1 MELTNTQKMLI
12 KILIGVLAGLLL
24 IGLFLIAYN
33 IVKNHDKKIIED
45 TLKEKAIKE
54 EETENETEDFDLLDE
69 VFNFENE
76 NIMYEEG
83 RGDLAINSQKLLD
96 TIEQVAEGEIS
107 VGLSAPQDS
116 EVVVYDKS
124 KTASLGLGTTF
135 DTNKE
140 FFISNSLDV
149 VELFNHN
156 YIVFKYNSDG
166 NEEQEYVVFYY
177 PDDSMSQEMYFDL
190 NTRDYSLY
198 SQNCVY
204 KVKELGGAKIL
215 WVKGL

>member
-1 MELTNTQKMLI
+1 MGLTNTQKMLI

-24 IGLFLIAYN
+24 VGLFLIAYN

-54 EETENETEDFDLLDE
+54 EETENETEDFDILDE

-135 DTNKE
+135 DPNKE

-156 YIVFKYNSDG
+156 YIVFKYNSEG

>member
-24 IGLFLIAYN
+24 VGLFLIAYN

-135 DTNKE
+135 DLNKE

-156 YIVFKYNSDG
+156 YIVFKYNSEG